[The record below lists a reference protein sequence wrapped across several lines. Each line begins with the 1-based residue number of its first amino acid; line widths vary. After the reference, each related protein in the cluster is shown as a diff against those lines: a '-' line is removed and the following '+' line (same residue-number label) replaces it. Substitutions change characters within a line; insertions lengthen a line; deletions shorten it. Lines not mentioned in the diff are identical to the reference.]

1 MTENPRTTEDSR
13 LKTRDSSRK
22 RIVATGIGWVTPL
35 GFDIEGVWR
44 KMLAGECGIG
54 PITHFD
60 ASTFPT
66 TFAAQVNDD
75 YQWPEH
81 VRHPERHQHIER
93 NTGFALGAARKAWA
107 DSGLEDDEALDPNR
121 VGIYLGSGEGLLDFK
136 NYVACGAAGWDG
148 ETRSIDAV
156 RWVAAARERLTLWRE
171 MEQEANMCLNHLATE
186 LEVYG
191 PAYNCLTACAAS
203 TQAIGEAVEILRRG
217 DADVMVCGGAH
228 TMIHPFGLTG
238 FNRLTAL
245 STRNDDMARASRPF
259 NRTRDGFVL
268 GEGAGIV
275 ILETLDRATARGANI
290 LGEITGYGSGA
301 DAFRITDMH
310 AEGRGPRTAMQFAI
324 ENAGR
329 TPDDVDYISAHG
341 TSTEE
346 NDKIESKAIG
356 DVFGRCAK
364 GVPPISSV
372 KSMIGH
378 LIAAAGS
385 VEAIV
390 CILAIRDGLV
400 PPTINLDAPDPNCP
414 HDYVPNEAR
423 KMQVDICLSNSFGF
437 GGQNNTLIIERFNR

>member
-1 MTENPRTTEDSR
+1 MIQAD
-13 LKTRDSSRK
+13 RK
-22 RIVATGIGWVTPL
+22 RVVVTGMGCVTPL
-35 GFDIEGVWR
+35 GHEVEQVWQR
-44 KMLAGECGIG
+44 LLAGDCGIG
-54 PITHFD
+54 PIDHFD

-66 TFAAQVNDD
+66 TFAAQVKED
-75 YQWPEH
+75 YDW
-81 VRHPERHQHIER
+81 RNFAKHPERHEHIER
-93 NTGFALGAARKAWA
+93 NTGFALGAARQAWGM
-107 DSGLEDDEALDPNR
+107 SGLDDRNELDRDR
-121 VGIYLGSGEGLLDFK
+121 VGIYLGSGEGILDFE
-136 NYVACGAAGWDG
+136 NYVGCGAAGWD
-148 ETRSIDAV
+148 TDNRKIDAIK
-156 RWVAAARERLTLWRE
+156 WAAAAKEKLTLWRE
-171 MEQEANMCLNHLATE
+171 VEQEANMCLNHLATE

-217 DADVMVCGGAH
+217 DADVMVSGGAH

-245 STRNDDMARASRPF
+245 STRNDDSLHASRPF

-275 ILETLDRATARGANI
+275 ILETLDHAIERGATI
-290 LGEITGYGSGA
+290 LAEITGYGSSA

-310 AEGRGPRTAMQFAI
+310 SEGRGPRNAMQYAI
-324 ENAGR
+324 ANAGR
-329 TPDDVDYISAHG
+329 TPDDVHYISAHG

-356 DVFGRCAK
+356 DLFGKCAN

-390 CILAIRDGLV
+390 CILAIRDGIV
-400 PPTINLDAPDPNCP
+400 PPTINLNESDPNCP

-423 KMQVDICLSNSFGF
+423 KIPVEVCLSNSFGF
-437 GGQNNTLIIERFNR
+437 GGQNNTLIIERFVK